1 MFLILSCVFILNSV
15 VSGDHSL
22 TYPSTALSSSSFSFF
37 DWPNHNSGE
46 IDLFTNSACTDLL
59 NSGCRKPQNYID
71 WSDFKCMTTNLKWCL
86 MLPGNHIA
94 SLQSYFQPAPW
105 PGIGMSDLAN
115 KRILSIN
122 SNPLQEV
129 VSNVTLQSVW
139 QMVKELSWGWGFFR
153 ALFILVYQGVTQNIK
168 MVNPGLGHELR
179 SSLSYLELKG
189 QDPWREDTT
198 NQHFKGE
205 KAQSTLAT
213 RSHRPLELLS
223 IRKDLGPTGP
233 QSLLLALQL
242 PPTGLWS

>member
-1 MFLILSCVFILNSV
+1 
-15 VSGDHSL
+15 
-22 TYPSTALSSSSFSFF
+22 
-37 DWPNHNSGE
+37 
-46 IDLFTNSACTDLL
+46 
-59 NSGCRKPQNYID
+59 
-71 WSDFKCMTTNLKWCL
+71 
-86 MLPGNHIA
+86 MLPGNHVA
-94 SLQSYFQPAPW
+94 SLQSYFQPATW

-153 ALFILVYQGVTQNIK
+153 AHFILVYQGVTQNIK

-205 KAQSTLAT
+205 KAQSTLGWSTKPQTSGVIIQKEGFGAHWAPEPPASTPTSPNWSLKLGISKSTLTTLILQRKFSSRQAGGGVSYKT
-213 RSHRPLELLS
+213 RVKRLIFFICLF
-223 IRKDLGPTGP
+223 
-233 QSLLLALQL
+233 
-242 PPTGLWS
+242 